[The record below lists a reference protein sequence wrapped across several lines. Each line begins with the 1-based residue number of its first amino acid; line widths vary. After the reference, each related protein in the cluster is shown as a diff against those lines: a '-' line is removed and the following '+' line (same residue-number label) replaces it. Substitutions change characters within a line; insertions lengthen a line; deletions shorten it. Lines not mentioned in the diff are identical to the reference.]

1 MKAIFW
7 DMDGTLVDSEPMHEA
22 ALLNALDDC
31 GLDAPADLHDHVV
44 GMDARSVHAWAV
56 AELGLPLA
64 LPEWLALKYKTYMS
78 LVPGLK
84 GRPGALELFAALRD
98 EGVTQAV
105 VSNSDRM
112 VVGVNLDA
120 VGLTRPGLLT
130 VSRNDVRR
138 GKPDPEPY
146 LRAAW
151 LAGAEPADCIAV
163 EDSLTGA
170 AAGIAAGMTTMFW
183 PQTPL
188 EAPAG
193 AVAIATTDELASAI
207 RERIAA

>member
-22 ALLNALDDC
+22 ALLNALAASGITPPD
-31 GLDAPADLHDHVV
+31 DLHEHVV

-56 AELGLPLA
+56 ERLGLPLA
-64 LPEWLALKYKTYMS
+64 LPEWLALKYETYLT
-78 LVPGLK
+78 LVPGLQ
-84 GRPGALELFAALRD
+84 GRPGALELFEALRA
-98 EGVTQAV
+98 EGVAQAV
-105 VSNSDRM
+105 VSNSDRI

-151 LAGAEPADCIAV
+151 LVGAEPGDCIAV

-170 AAGIAAGMTTMFW
+170 AAGIAAGMTTLFW
-183 PQTPL
+183 PQSPMA
-188 EAPAG
+188 APAG
-193 AVAIATTDELASAI
+193 ATACATIDDLASAI